1 MFSKTAL
8 FFSALLA
15 AASVNAHMHMSD
27 PPPLGAKEN
36 KNTPS
41 ASINS
46 DINSPLLASGA
57 NFPCQGQ
64 LSAIGTPAGA
74 SVATWQAGS
83 QQSFTIAPPGAPH
96 NGGSCQASLS
106 EDGGKTW
113 KVIKSFIGSCP
124 TLSGG
129 TFPFTVPAE
138 AKAGEAIFA
147 WSWFNEIGNR
157 EMYMNCA
164 VVTISGSGGSGLN
177 AFPDMF
183 VANVGNG
190 CTSNAEGTG
199 DLMFPNPG
207 KDVTN
212 AAAKSAPP
220 VGNCGA
226 SSGGSGGSGAGDT
239 SSATPVPTATAGA
252 GAGDAPLLRPK
263 PLMLPL
269 RPHLPKP
276 LNPPVR
282 RTTSSWSSTAPL
294 QPPLPQVHGVNAEQ
308 LSLGH
313 FFFFPSSC
321 LGLLK
326 STLRVLHLGF
336 GCIFGSPGLVFSI
349 AG

>member
-252 GAGDAPLLRPK
+252 GAGDGAGGANPTPTTTFNDGLYHPSTSATPEATHAPTQAS
-263 PLMLPL
+263 
-269 RPHLPKP
+269 
-276 LNPPVR
+276 PPEAAEPSGEAYNIVMVINGKTQSGLAYLTKATPTAAARHRYNR
-282 RTTSSWSSTAPL
+282 RSHKFMA
-294 QPPLPQVHGVNAEQ
+294 
-308 LSLGH
+308 
-313 FFFFPSSC
+313 
-321 LGLLK
+321 
-326 STLRVLHLGF
+326 
-336 GCIFGSPGLVFSI
+336 
-349 AG
+349 